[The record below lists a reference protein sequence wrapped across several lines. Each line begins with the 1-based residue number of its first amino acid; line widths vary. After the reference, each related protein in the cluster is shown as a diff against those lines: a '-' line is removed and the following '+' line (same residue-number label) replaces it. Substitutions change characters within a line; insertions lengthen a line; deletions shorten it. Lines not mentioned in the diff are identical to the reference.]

1 MSSFN
6 LVQIVPSLDSGG
18 VERGT
23 VDVANFLAE
32 NKIQNFI
39 ITSGGKMIKE
49 LNASFTHVHQLPVSS
64 KNFFSYPL
72 IARKI
77 NQFIKANN
85 INLVHVRSR
94 GPAWMINL
102 ISKNNIKTISTF
114 HNVYGGNSYLK
125 KMYNKG
131 LTKMDHLVAISEY
144 VKETITK
151 KYNLTANN
159 ISVIN
164 RGIDTEYFNQ
174 PVDTIKIDNII
185 NTHQIDISKKII
197 LFPARITSWKGQLE
211 FIDVIKKIDTQN
223 VLVLFVGDIKNKN
236 YTKLVRDKI
245 NQNNLSNTCKIL
257 GTVNQDEMRSLYKI
271 ANLSVSFPLR
281 AEGFGR
287 TVSESIYSNTPM
299 LAFDYGGVRNQM
311 ENLSDLFKVKP
322 QNYQDLPAKIKI
334 LLNLSE
340 DQTKEALQDIK
351 VVIEKNFSKINMVN
365 QYMKLYESL
374 TS

>member
-49 LNASFTHVHQLPVSS
+49 LDENFTHVHQLPVDS

-85 INLVHVRSR
+85 INIVHVRSR

-102 ISKNNIKTISTF
+102 MSKKNIKTIATF
-114 HNVYGGNSYLK
+114 HNVYGGNSYFK
-125 KMYNKG
+125 KIYNKG
-131 LTKMDHLVAISEY
+131 LSKMDHLVAISEY
-144 VKETITK
+144 VKETIVK
-151 KYNLTANN
+151 KYNLSPNN

-174 PVDTIKIDNII
+174 PLDAGTRDNII
-185 NTHQIDISKKII
+185 KTHQIDTAKKII
-197 LFPARITSWKGQLE
+197 FFPARMTSWKGQLE
-211 FIDVIKKIDTQN
+211 FFHTIKTMDLQN
-223 VLVLFVGDIKNKN
+223 ILILFAGGTKNDS
-236 YTKLVRDKI
+236 YTKLVRDAIKK
-245 NQNNLSNTCKIL
+245 NNLTSTFKIL
-257 GTVNQDEMRSLYKI
+257 GNLNQDEMRSLYQF
-271 ANLSVSFPLR
+271 ADLSVSFPLR

-287 TVSESIYSNTPM
+287 TVSESLYSNTPV
-299 LAFDYGGVRNQM
+299 LAFDYGGVKNQLA
-311 ENLSDLFKVKP
+311 NLGEIFKVKP
-322 QNYQDLPAKIKI
+322 QDYQALPKKIEK
-334 LLNLSE
+334 LLSLSE
-340 DQTKEALQDIK
+340 DQKKEALEGSLS
-351 VVIEKNFSKINMVN
+351 VIERNFSKINMVN
-365 QYMKLYESL
+365 QYLKLYESA
-374 TS
+374 

>member
-18 VERGT
+18 VERGV

-32 NKIQNFI
+32 KKIKNFI

-49 LNASFTHVHQLPVSS
+49 LDDTFIHVHQLPVGS

-77 NQFIKANN
+77 NKFIQANN

-102 ISKNNIKTISTF
+102 MPKNNIKTISTF
-114 HNVYGGNSYLK
+114 HNVYGGSSYLK
-125 KMYNKG
+125 KIYNKG
-131 LTKMDHLVAISEY
+131 LSKMNHLVAISEY
-144 VKETITK
+144 VKETIIK
-151 KYNLTANN
+151 KYNIRGNN

-174 PVDTIKIDNII
+174 PLDVTKKEEVL
-185 NTHQIDISKKII
+185 NTYQIDITKKII
-197 LFPARITSWKGQLE
+197 LFPGRVTRWKGQLE
-211 FIDVIKKIDTQN
+211 FIDVIKKINLQN
-223 VLVLFVGDIKNKN
+223 ILVLFVGDTKNES
-236 YTKLVRDKI
+236 YTRLVKKKI
-245 NQNNLSNTCKIL
+245 SQDNLAGVCKIL
-257 GTVNQDEMRSLYKI
+257 GSVNQDEMRSLYQI
-271 ANLSVSFPLR
+271 ADLSVSFPLR

-287 TVSESIYSNTPM
+287 TISESLYSNTFV
-299 LAFDYGGVRNQM
+299 LAFDYGGVKNQL

-322 QNYQDLPAKIKI
+322 NNYQGLPSKIQV
-334 LLNLSE
+334 LLNITDYQKRE
-340 DQTKEALQDIK
+340 MLQDAQS
-351 VVIEKNFSKINMVN
+351 VIRKNFSKINMVN
-365 QYMKLYESL
+365 QYIKLYESVKF
-374 TS
+374 

>member
-32 NKIQNFI
+32 KKIQNFI

-49 LNASFTHVHQLPVSS
+49 LDEKFIHVHQLPVAS

-85 INLVHVRSR
+85 INIVHVRSR
-94 GPAWMINL
+94 GPAWIINL
-102 ISKNNIKTISTF
+102 MAKNNINTIATF
-114 HNVYGGNSYLK
+114 HNVYGGNLYLK
-125 KMYNKG
+125 KIYNKG
-131 LTKMDHLVAISEY
+131 LSKMDHLVAISDY
-144 VKETITK
+144 VKETIVE
-151 KYNLTANN
+151 KYNLAPNN

-174 PVDTIKIDNII
+174 TINTSIRDNII
-185 NTHQIDISKKII
+185 KTHHIDTAKKII

-211 FIDVIKKIDTQN
+211 FIDVIKKMDTQN
-223 VLVLFVGDIKNKN
+223 ILLLFAGDTKNES

-245 NQNNLSNTCKIL
+245 KQNNLESVCKIL
-257 GTVNQDEMRSLYKI
+257 GSVNQDEMRNLYQL
-271 ANLSVSFPLR
+271 ADLSVSFPLR

-287 TVSESIYSNTPM
+287 TISESLYSKTPV
-299 LAFDYGGVRNQM
+299 LAFDYGGVKNQL
-311 ENLSDLFKVKP
+311 ENLSSMFKVKP
-322 QNYQDLPAKIKI
+322 QDYQALPVKIQK
-334 LLNLSE
+334 LLSLSE
-340 DQTKEALQDIK
+340 VQKKEAIEGVQS
-351 VVIEKNFSKINMVN
+351 VIESNFSKINMVN
-365 QYMKLYESL
+365 QYLKLYESL
-374 TS
+374 KS

>member
-23 VDVANFLAE
+23 VDVSNFLAE
-32 NKIQNFI
+32 KKIKNFI

-49 LNASFTHVHQLPVSS
+49 LDDNFTHVHQLPVAS

-85 INLVHVRSR
+85 INIVHVRSR

-102 ISKNNIKTISTF
+102 MKKNNIKTIATF

-131 LTKMDHLVAISEY
+131 LSKMDHLVAISEY
-144 VKETITK
+144 VKETIIK
-151 KYNLTANN
+151 KYNITSNN

-164 RGIDTEYFNQ
+164 RGIDTAYFNQ
-174 PVDTIKIDNII
+174 PLDAETKDNILR
-185 NTHQIDISKKII
+185 THQIDTAKKII
-197 LFPARITSWKGQLE
+197 LFPARVTSWKGQLE
-211 FIDVIKKIDTQN
+211 FIDVIKKMDTQN
-223 VLVLFVGDIKNKN
+223 ILVLLAGDTKNES

-245 NQNNLSNTCKIL
+245 KQNSFEGVCKIL
-257 GTVNQDEMRSLYKI
+257 GSVNQDEMRYLYQL
-271 ANLSVSFPLR
+271 ADLSVSFPLR

-287 TVSESIYSNTPM
+287 TVSESLYSKTPV
-299 LAFDYGGVRNQM
+299 LAFDCGGVKNQLA
-311 ENLSDLFKVKP
+311 NLNDMFKVKL
-322 QNYQDLPAKIKI
+322 QDYKVLPAKIEK
-334 LLNLSE
+334 LLSLSE
-340 DQTKEALQDIK
+340 DQKKEAIEGMQS
-351 VVIEKNFSKINMVN
+351 VIESNFSKINMVN
-365 QYMKLYESL
+365 QYLKLYESL
-374 TS
+374 KS

>member
-49 LNASFTHVHQLPVSS
+49 LDENFTHVHQLPVAS

-72 IARKI
+72 IAKKI
-77 NQFIKANN
+77 NKFIKANN
-85 INLVHVRSR
+85 INIVHVRSR

-102 ISKNNIKTISTF
+102 MAKKNIKTISTF
-114 HNVYGGNSYLK
+114 HNLYGGNSYFK

-131 LTKMDHLVAISEY
+131 LSKMDHLVAISDY
-144 VKETITK
+144 VKETIVK
-151 KYNLTANN
+151 KYNLTANK

-174 PVDTIKIDNII
+174 LVHDGTKDDTI
-185 NTHQIDISKKII
+185 NTHQIDTAKKII

-211 FIDVIKKIDTQN
+211 FIDVIKKMDTQN
-223 VLVLFVGDIKNKN
+223 ILVLFAGDTKNKS

-245 NQNNLSNTCKIL
+245 KQNNLKRVCKIL
-257 GTVNQDEMRSLYKI
+257 GSVNQDEMRSLYQI
-271 ANLSVSFPLR
+271 ADLSLSFPLR
-281 AEGFGR
+281 TEGFGR
-287 TVSESIYSNTPM
+287 TVSESLYSKTPV
-299 LAFDYGGVRNQM
+299 LAFDYGGVKNQLA
-311 ENLSDLFKVKP
+311 NLSDMFKVKP
-322 QNYQDLPAKIKI
+322 QDFQVLPAKIEK
-334 LLNLSE
+334 LLSLSE
-340 DQTKEALQDIK
+340 VEKKEALEGVQS
-351 VVIEKNFSKINMVN
+351 VIESNFSKINMVK
-365 QYMKLYESL
+365 QYLKLYESFK
-374 TS
+374 S

>member
-32 NKIQNFI
+32 KKIQNFI

-49 LNASFTHVHQLPVSS
+49 LDERFIHVHQLPVAS

-85 INLVHVRSR
+85 INIVHVRSR
-94 GPAWMINL
+94 GPAWMVNL
-102 ISKNNIKTISTF
+102 IAKNNIKTIATF
-114 HNVYGGNSYLK
+114 HNVYGGHSYLK

-131 LTKMDHLVAISEY
+131 LSKMDHLVAISDY
-144 VKETITK
+144 VKETIVK
-151 KYNLTANN
+151 KYDLLPNN

-164 RGIDTEYFNQ
+164 RGVDTEYFNQ
-174 PVDTIKIDNII
+174 PLDVGIRNNILK
-185 NTHQIDISKKII
+185 THQIDTAKKII

-211 FIDVIKKIDTQN
+211 FIDVIKKMDTQN
-223 VLVLFVGDIKNKN
+223 ILVLFAGDTKNKS

-245 NQNNLSNTCKIL
+245 EQNNLKQVCKIL
-257 GTVNQDEMRSLYKI
+257 GSVNQDEMRSLYQI
-271 ANLSVSFPLR
+271 ADLSLSFPLR
-281 AEGFGR
+281 TEGFGR
-287 TVSESIYSNTPM
+287 TVSESLYSKTPV
-299 LAFDYGGVRNQM
+299 LAFDYGGVKNQLA
-311 ENLSDLFKVKP
+311 NLSDMFKVKP
-322 QNYQDLPAKIKI
+322 QDFQVLPAKIEK
-334 LLNLSE
+334 LLSLSDVE
-340 DQTKEALQDIK
+340 KKEALEGVQS
-351 VVIEKNFSKINMVN
+351 VIESNFSKINMVK
-365 QYMKLYESL
+365 QYLKLYESFE
-374 TS
+374 S

>member
-32 NKIQNFI
+32 KKIQNFI

-49 LNASFTHVHQLPVSS
+49 LDERFIHVHQLPVAS

-85 INLVHVRSR
+85 INIVHLRSR
-94 GPAWMINL
+94 GPAWMVNL
-102 ISKNNIKTISTF
+102 IEKNNIKTIATF

-131 LTKMDHLVAISEY
+131 LSKMDHLVAISDY
-144 VKETITK
+144 VKETIVK
-151 KYNLTANN
+151 KYDLLPNN

-164 RGIDTEYFNQ
+164 RGVDTEYFNQ
-174 PVDTIKIDNII
+174 PLDVGIRNNILK
-185 NTHQIDISKKII
+185 THQIDTAKKII

-211 FIDVIKKIDTQN
+211 FIDVIKKMDTQN
-223 VLVLFVGDIKNKN
+223 ILVLFAGDTKNKS

-245 NQNNLSNTCKIL
+245 EHNNLKHVCKIL
-257 GTVNQDEMRSLYKI
+257 GSVNQDEMRSLYQL

-287 TVSESIYSNTPM
+287 TVSESLYSQTPV
-299 LAFDYGGVRNQM
+299 LAFDYGGVKNQLA
-311 ENLSDLFKVKP
+311 NLSDMFKVKP
-322 QNYQDLPAKIKI
+322 QDFQVLPAKIEK
-334 LLNLSE
+334 LLSLSE
-340 DQTKEALQDIK
+340 VEKKEALEGVQS
-351 VVIEKNFSKINMVN
+351 VIESNFSKINMVK
-365 QYMKLYESL
+365 QYLKLYESFK
-374 TS
+374 S